1 VWWFILAHIGLPVGF
16 GVVFVIISAATA
28 PRSDEW
34 DVLAETALDFTILSL
49 GATGAVFENPQV
61 ARAFGTE
68 SAIVAATVIVVNLI
82 LFSLIVLARAIVV
95 RRNGH
100 FKFWRGILVMFLGVL
115 TLGVTS
121 GTLIWAYIHGRP

>member
-16 GVVFVIISAATA
+16 GIVFVIISAATG

-34 DVLAETALDFTILSL
+34 DVLAETALDLTILSL

-61 ARAFGTE
+61 ERAFGTE
-68 SAIVAATVIVVNLI
+68 SGVVAATVIVVNLI
-82 LFSLIVLARAIVV
+82 LFSLIVLTRAIVV
-95 RRNGH
+95 RRNQH
-100 FKFWRGILVMFLGVL
+100 FTFWRGIMVMFLGAL
-115 TLGVTS
+115 TLSVTA